1 MEQRKMLELN
11 KHDIYLLSD
20 NNIAFYIGI
29 PKVTEFNSVNI
40 SIDLKDNFDKINI
53 NKNDIVY
60 VKDEL
65 ANIYQDID
73 SENITLITPIF
84 YNDILQRIK
93 TEPKE
98 GLFSY
103 LDKCLSYIINNAHKV
118 LVENNIQVNSKIVI
132 VKNDKFANFINWFS
146 ARYSSRVDTK
156 QYSELLGDF
165 TSIIPV
171 VNTDNIISVP
181 TEKVSA
187 DNNSVSGV
195 QTNLKESHSTGFI
208 SYVLLGVIGIVITL
222 VILYMLL

>member
-20 NNIAFYIGI
+20 NNIAFYISI
-29 PKVTEFNSVNI
+29 PKVMEFNSVNI

>member
-1 MEQRKMLELN
+1 MEQRKILELN

-103 LDKCLSYIINNAHKV
+103 LDKCLSYIINNAHNV
-118 LVENNIQVNSKIVI
+118 LVEKNIQVNSKIVI

>member
-20 NNIAFYIGI
+20 NNIAFYISI
-29 PKVTEFNSVNI
+29 PKVMEFNSVNI
-40 SIDLKDNFDKINI
+40 SIDLKDNFDKINVS
-53 NKNDIVY
+53 KNDIVY

-84 YNDILQRIK
+84 YNDILERIK
-93 TEPKE
+93 KESTE

-103 LDKCLSYIINNAHKV
+103 LDKCLSYIINNAYKV
-118 LVENNIQVNSKIVI
+118 LVERNIQVNSKIVI
-132 VKNDKFANFINWFS
+132 VKNDKFFNFINWFS
-146 ARYSSRVDTK
+146 SRYSSRVDTM

-181 TEKVSA
+181 TEKINN
-187 DNNSVSGV
+187 DNNFDSGIE
-195 QTNLKESHSTGFI
+195 TNLKESYSTGFI
-208 SYVLLGVIGIVITL
+208 SYVLLGALGIVITL
-222 VILYMLL
+222 VILYKLL

>member
-1 MEQRKMLELN
+1 MEQRKILELN

-65 ANIYQDID
+65 SNIYQDID

>member
-20 NNIAFYIGI
+20 NNIAFYISI
-29 PKVTEFNSVNI
+29 PKVMEFNSVNI

-84 YNDILQRIK
+84 YNDILERIK

-118 LVENNIQVNSKIVI
+118 LVEKNIQVNSKIVI

-181 TEKVSA
+181 TEKVNA
-187 DNNSVSGV
+187 DNNLASEV

>member
-20 NNIAFYIGI
+20 NNIAFYISI
-29 PKVTEFNSVNI
+29 PKVMEFNSVNI

-60 VKDEL
+60 VKAEL

-73 SENITLITPIF
+73 SES
-84 YNDILQRIK
+84 IK

-118 LVENNIQVNSKIVI
+118 LVEKNIQVNSKIVI
-132 VKNDKFANFINWFS
+132 VKNDKFANFMNWFS
-146 ARYSSRVDTK
+146 ARYASRIDTK
-156 QYSELLGDF
+156 QYSEVLGDF

-181 TEKVSA
+181 TEKVNA
-187 DNNSVSGV
+187 DNNLASEV

>member
-20 NNIAFYIGI
+20 NNISFYIGI

-84 YNDILQRIK
+84 YNDILERIK

>member
-65 ANIYQDID
+65 SNIYQDID

-181 TEKVSA
+181 TEKANA
-187 DNNSVSGV
+187 DNNLTSEV
-195 QTNLKESHSTGFI
+195 QANLKESHSTGFI

>member
-20 NNIAFYIGI
+20 NNIAFYISI
-29 PKVTEFNSVNI
+29 PKVMEFNSVNI

-84 YNDILQRIK
+84 YNDILERIK

-103 LDKCLSYIINNAHKV
+103 LDKCLSYIINNAHEV
-118 LVENNIQVNSKIVI
+118 LVEKNIQVNSKIVI

-181 TEKVSA
+181 TEKVNA
-187 DNNSVSGV
+187 DNNLASEV

>member
-65 ANIYQDID
+65 SNIYQDID

-181 TEKVSA
+181 TEKVNT
-187 DNNSVSGV
+187 DNNLVSGA

>member
-1 MEQRKMLELN
+1 MEQRKILELN

-65 ANIYQDID
+65 SNIYQDID

-187 DNNSVSGV
+187 DNNSVSGA

>member
-20 NNIAFYIGI
+20 NNIAFYISI
-29 PKVTEFNSVNI
+29 PKVMEYNLVNI

-73 SENITLITPIF
+73 DENITLITPIF
-84 YNDILQRIK
+84 YNDILEKIK

-118 LVENNIQVNSKIVI
+118 LVEN
-132 VKNDKFANFINWFS
+132 
-146 ARYSSRVDTK
+146 K

-181 TEKVSA
+181 TEKVNA
-187 DNNSVSGV
+187 DNNLASEA

-222 VILYMLL
+222 VVLYMLL

>member
-1 MEQRKMLELN
+1 MEQRKILELN

-40 SIDLKDNFDKINI
+40 SIDLKDHFDKINI

-103 LDKCLSYIINNAHKV
+103 LDKCLSYIINNAHNV
-118 LVENNIQVNSKIVI
+118 LVEKNIQVNSKIVI

>member
-1 MEQRKMLELN
+1 MEQRKILELN

-65 ANIYQDID
+65 SNIYQDID

-103 LDKCLSYIINNAHKV
+103 LDKCLSYIINNAHNV
-118 LVENNIQVNSKIVI
+118 LVEKNIQVNSKIVI

-181 TEKVSA
+181 TEKLNA
-187 DNNSVSGV
+187 NSNLTSEV
-195 QTNLKESHSTGFI
+195 QANLKESHSTGFI